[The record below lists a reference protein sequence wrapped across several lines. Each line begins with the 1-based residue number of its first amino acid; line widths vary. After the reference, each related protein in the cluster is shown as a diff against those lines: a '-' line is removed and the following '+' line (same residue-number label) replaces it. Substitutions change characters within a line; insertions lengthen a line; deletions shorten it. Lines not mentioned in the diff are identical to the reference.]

1 MKDSFVIESETDG
14 VPAPFHDEKEK
25 ALQRIASSLERL
37 ELILRQ
43 LGGAENPIIR
53 FGTSGSQG
61 TEVKRKSTERNVK
74 QRR

>member
-14 VPAPFHDEKEK
+14 VPAPFYDEKEK

-43 LGGAENPIIR
+43 LGGQKIR
-53 FGTSGSQG
+53 LSAL
-61 TEVKRKSTERNVK
+61 EHPVHKEPKSTEETFK
-74 QRR
+74 RR